1 MPNSQRYHLKN
12 KEIRVL
18 PPEIHAE
25 LESQSQDMQKCI
37 RRKSSFKCYS
47 FILIFKYVQSWNEE
61 RVNHGTRIGQ
71 SWNEDRAIME
81 RGQGQSWNEDRVNH
95 GTRRGSIMERGESQS
110 WNEDRAIMERGQGQ
124 SWNEDRVNHGT
135 RIGSIMERGES
146 QSWNE
151 DRVNH
156 GTRKGCGRNEFVG
169 PFSIPDFCRLE

>member
-25 LESQSQDMQKCI
+25 LESQSQDMQRCI

-71 SWNEDRAIME
+71 SWNEDRVNHGTRIGSTME
-81 RGQGQSWNEDRVNH
+81 RGQGQSWNE
-95 GTRRGSIMERGESQS
+95 E
-110 WNEDRAIMERGQGQ
+110 
-124 SWNEDRVNHGT
+124 RVNHGT
-135 RIGSIMERGES
+135 RIGSIMERGKGVGGTNLLDHF
-146 QSWNE
+146 QSL
-151 DRVNH
+151 
-156 GTRKGCGRNEFVG
+156 TFVDWSEVDN
-169 PFSIPDFCRLE
+169 FQWQFL